1 MRPPLPAAALSACL
15 LAACAS
21 APAPTS
27 HSAQAA
33 VPGPVPVPQVAHP
46 GGETAEWWYRSGA
59 ARAAANGA
67 MAGRARNVIVFLGDG
82 MGLTTVTAAR
92 ILEGQRRGAP
102 GEEHALAFEQFP
114 YTALAKTYNTDA
126 QTPDS
131 AGTMT
136 AIASGVKTR
145 IGHVGVGPAVAT
157 GDCAGMAGHELL
169 TILQLAESAGLAT
182 GIVTSTRLTHATPA
196 ATYAHVPDRGWEG
209 DRELPASAH
218 AAGCRD
224 IAAQFVDGRH
234 GDGIE
239 VALAGG
245 WASFLPEG
253 SAYPG
258 HGEVRGRRRDG
269 RNLVE
274 DWQRRHPDGRF
285 AWNAR
290 QLETAGDARRLLGL
304 FAPSHLP
311 YEADRAADDPSLADL
326 TRAALRVLQ
335 RHERGYVLLVEGGRI
350 DHAHHDGNAHR
361 ALVDTIAFS
370 DAVRVADEL
379 AGDDTLVLVTADHS
393 HVLTFAGYPARGNP
407 ILGKVRAAGQDA
419 DARDRLGLPYTTLGY
434 GNGPGYVAPTAAA
447 PRPDLT
453 AVDTTALDY
462 LQEATVPLSAE
473 THGGE
478 DVGVWARGPGAGA
491 VRGTLEQHVLFHLM
505 VQATPALRAR
515 LCAAGT
521 CNADGVPVELP
532 RPADFIRGPHPAP

>member
-1 MRPPLPAAALSACL
+1 MLRMHLRVPAAAVAATL

-21 APAPTS
+21 AQAP
-27 HSAQAA
+27 SAGHP
-33 VPGPVPVPQVAHP
+33 PGNLPPSVPVPGIAHP
-46 GGETAEWWYRSGA
+46 QGETAGWWYRSGA

-67 MAGRARNVIVFLGDG
+67 MTGQARNLVVFLGDG
-82 MGLTTVTAAR
+82 MGLSTVTAAR

-102 GEEHALAFEQFP
+102 GEEHALAFENFP
-114 YTALAKTYNTDA
+114 HTALAKTYNTDA

-145 IGHVGVGPAVAT
+145 IGHVGVGPGVAT
-157 GDCAGMAGHELL
+157 GDCAGMSGHELL
-169 TILQLAESAGLAT
+169 GILQLAESAGMAT

-196 ATYAHVPDRGWEG
+196 AAFAHVPDRGWEDDAG
-209 DRELPASAH
+209 LSEAARD
-218 AAGCRD
+218 AGCSD
-224 IAAQFVDGRH
+224 IATQFVRSRH
-234 GDGIE
+234 GDGPE

-245 WASFLPEG
+245 WSNFLPRG
-253 SAYPG
+253 SRHPE
-258 HGEVRGRRRDG
+258 HGDVGGRRRDG
-269 RNLVE
+269 RNLVDE
-274 DWQRRHPDGRF
+274 WLQRHPDGRF
-285 AWNAR
+285 AWNA
-290 QLETAGDARRLLGL
+290 QELDAARDAPRLFGL

-311 YEADRAADDPSLADL
+311 YEADRAPDEPSLADL

-335 RHERGYVLLVEGGRI
+335 RHDRGYFLLVEGGRI
-350 DHAHHDGNAHR
+350 DHAHHEGNAHR
-361 ALVDTIAFS
+361 ALLDTIAFS

-407 ILGKVRAAGQDA
+407 ILGKVRGVGSDV
-419 DARDRLGLPYTTLGY
+419 DARDGLGLPYTTLGY
-434 GNGPGYVAPTAAA
+434 ANGPGYVAPTAAA
-447 PRPDLT
+447 PRPDLA
-453 AVDTTALDY
+453 AVDTTTLDY
-462 LQEATVPLSAE
+462 LQEATVPLRAE

-478 DVGVWARGPGAGA
+478 DVGVWARGPGAAA

-515 LCAAGT
+515 LCEAGT

-532 RPADFIRGPHPAP
+532 RPADFMRD

>member
-1 MRPPLPAAALSACL
+1 MRPHLPAAALAACL
-15 LAACAS
+15 LVACAS
-21 APAPTS
+21 TPAPTS
-27 HSAQAA
+27 PSPQAA
-33 VPGPVPVPQVAHP
+33 VPGPVPVPEVAHP

-67 MAGRARNVIVFLGDG
+67 MAGRARNLIVFLGDG

-209 DRELPASAH
+209 DRELPASAR

-258 HGEVRGRRRDG
+258 HGEARGRRRDG

-350 DHAHHDGNAHR
+350 DHAHHDGNARR

-532 RPADFIRGPHPAP
+532 RPADFMRGPQPAP

>member
-1 MRPPLPAAALSACL
+1 MRFRVPAATLAATL

-21 APAPTS
+21 APPPPAAPT
-27 HSAQAA
+27 QATVPRPVA
-33 VPGPVPVPQVAHP
+33 VPRVERPR
-46 GGETAEWWYRSGA
+46 GETAHWWYRSGA

-67 MAGRARNVIVFLGDG
+67 MAGKARNVIVFLGDG

-102 GEEHALAFEQFP
+102 GEEHALAFEEFP

-145 IGHVGVGPAVAT
+145 IGHVGVGPGVAS

-169 TILQLAESAGLAT
+169 TILELAESAGLAT
-182 GIVTSTRLTHATPA
+182 GIVTDTRLTHATPA

-209 DRELPASAH
+209 DATLPAAAK
-218 AAGCRD
+218 AAGCKD
-224 IAAQFVDGRH
+224 IAAQFVDTRF
-234 GDGIE
+234 GDGPD

-245 WASFLPEG
+245 RGDFLPDTTRD
-253 SAYPG
+253 PG
-258 HGEVRGRRRDG
+258 DPARSGRRGDGRDLVAEWQARHPRGRY
-269 RNLVE
+269 V
-274 DWQRRHPDGRF
+274 
-285 AWNAR
+285 WNAAQLR
-290 QLETAGDARRLLGL
+290 QAADAPRLLGL

-311 YEADRAADDPSLADL
+311 YEADRAAGETSLAEL
-326 TRAALRVLQ
+326 TRVALRILQ
-335 RHERGYVLLVEGGRI
+335 RHDRGYFLLVEGGRI
-350 DHAHHDGNAHR
+350 DHAHHEGDAHR
-361 ALVDTIAFS
+361 ALVDTIGFS
-370 DAVRVADEL
+370 EAVRVADEL
-379 AGDDTLVLVTADHS
+379 AGDDTLILVTADHS

-407 ILGKVRAAGQDA
+407 ILGKVRAAGRDA

-434 GNGPGYVAPTAAA
+434 ANGPGFVAPTPAA

-453 AVDTTALDY
+453 AVDTTALGY
-462 LQEATVPLSAE
+462 LQEATVPLGAE

-478 DVGVWARGPGAGA
+478 DVGVWARGPGAEA

-505 VQATPALRAR
+505 VQATPTLRTR

-521 CNADGVPVELP
+521 CNADGVPVDLP
-532 RPADFIRGPHPAP
+532 RPADFMAD

>member
-1 MRPPLPAAALSACL
+1 MPFRIPAAALAATL

-21 APAPTS
+21 APVPSSPA
-27 HSAQAA
+27 SARA
-33 VPGPVPVPQVAHP
+33 VLPPLVPVPQIERP

-67 MAGRARNVIVFLGDG
+67 MAGKARNVIVFLGDG

-102 GEEHALAFEQFP
+102 GEEHALAFEELP
-114 YTALAKTYNTDA
+114 HTALAKTYNTDA

-145 IGHVGVGPAVAT
+145 IGHVGVGPGAAP
-157 GDCAGMAGHELL
+157 GNCAGMAGHELL
-169 TILQLAESAGLAT
+169 TVLELAESAGLAT

-196 ATYAHVPDRGWEG
+196 ATFAHVPDRGWEG
-209 DRELPASAH
+209 DASLPAGAK
-218 AAGCRD
+218 AAGCMD
-224 IAAQFVDGRH
+224 IAAQFVDTRF
-234 GDGIE
+234 GDGPE
-239 VALAGG
+239 VTLAGG
-245 WASFLPEG
+245 WASFLPVG
-253 SAYPG
+253 TRHPQ
-258 HGEVRGRRRDG
+258 HGDVGGRRRDG
-269 RNLVE
+269 RNLIDE
-274 DWQRRHPDGRF
+274 WQRRHPDGRF
-285 AWNAR
+285 AWNAE
-290 QLETAGDARRLLGL
+290 QLAAAGDAPRLFGL

-311 YEADRAADDPSLADL
+311 YEADRAAGEPSLAEL
-326 TRAALRVLQ
+326 TRHAVRALQ
-335 RHERGYVLLVEGGRI
+335 RHDRGYFLLVEGGRI
-350 DHAHHDGNAHR
+350 DHAHHEGDARR

-370 DAVRVADEL
+370 DAVRAADEL
-379 AGDDTLVLVTADHS
+379 AGDDTLILVTADHS

-407 ILGKVRAAGQDA
+407 ILGKVRAAGAEA
-419 DARDRLGLPYTTLGY
+419 DTRDRLGLPYTTLGY
-434 GNGPGYVAPTAAA
+434 ANGPGYVAPTPAA

-453 AVDTTALDY
+453 AVDTAALDY
-462 LQEATVPLSAE
+462 LQEATVPLGAE

-478 DVGVWARGPGAGA
+478 DVGVWARGPGAEA

-515 LCAAGT
+515 LCDAGT

-532 RPADFIRGPHPAP
+532 RPVDFMAD

>member
-1 MRPPLPAAALSACL
+1 MRFRAPAATLAATL

-21 APAPTS
+21 APLPPPAPTPAS
-27 HSAQAA
+27 LPRPVA
-33 VPGPVPVPQVAHP
+33 VPRVQHP
-46 GGETAEWWYRSGA
+46 GGETAAWWYRSGA
-59 ARAAANGA
+59 ARATANGA
-67 MAGRARNVIVFLGDG
+67 MAGKARNLIVFLGDG

-102 GEEHALAFEQFP
+102 GEEHALAFEEFP

-136 AIASGVKTR
+136 AITSGVKTR
-145 IGHVGVGPAVAT
+145 IGHLGVGPQVAP

-169 TILQLAESAGLAT
+169 TLLQLAESAGMAT
-182 GIVTSTRLTHATPA
+182 GIVTTTRLTHATPA
-196 ATYAHVPDRGWEG
+196 ATFAHVPDRGWEA
-209 DRELPASAH
+209 DADLSTAAK
-218 AAGCRD
+218 AAGCSD
-224 IAAQFVDGRH
+224 IAAQFVDTRH
-234 GDGIE
+234 GDGPE

-245 WASFLPEG
+245 WGSFLPLGTRHPE
-253 SAYPG
+253 
-258 HGEVRGRRRDG
+258 HGDVGGRRKDG
-269 RNLVE
+269 RNLIDE
-274 DWQRRHPDGRF
+274 WQRRHPDGSF
-285 AWNAR
+285 AWNAE
-290 QLETAGDARRLLGL
+290 QLDAAHDAPRLLGL

-311 YEADRAADDPSLADL
+311 YESDRTAGEPGLAEL
-326 TRAALRVLQ
+326 TRAALRALQ
-335 RHERGYVLLVEGGRI
+335 RHAGGYFLLVEGGRI
-350 DHAHHDGNAHR
+350 DHAHHQGNAHR

-370 DAVRVADEL
+370 DAVRVADEMV
-379 AGDDTLVLVTADHS
+379 GDDTLILVTADHS
-393 HVLTFAGYPARGNP
+393 HVLTFSGYPARGNP
-407 ILGKVRAAGQDA
+407 ILGKVRRAGRDA
-419 DARDRLGLPYTTLGY
+419 EARDRLGLPYATLGY
-434 GNGPGYVAPTAAA
+434 ANGPGFVAPTPAA

-462 LQEATVPLSAE
+462 LQEATVPLGAE

-478 DVGVWARGPGAGA
+478 DVGVWARGPGAEA

-532 RPADFIRGPHPAP
+532 RPEDFMAD

>member
-1 MRPPLPAAALSACL
+1 MVLRVAAATLAAGL

-21 APAPTS
+21 TPAPSAAPAQGVMPPPVS
-27 HSAQAA
+27 
-33 VPGPVPVPQVAHP
+33 VPGIERP
-46 GGETAEWWYRSGA
+46 GGETAAWWYRSGA

-67 MAGRARNVIVFLGDG
+67 MAGRARNLIVFLGDG

-102 GEEHALAFEQFP
+102 GEEHALAFEEFP

-145 IGHVGVGPAVAT
+145 IGHVGVGPGAAP

-196 ATYAHVPDRGWEG
+196 ATFAHVPDRGWEG
-209 DRELPASAH
+209 DASLPAAAK
-218 AAGCRD
+218 AAGCKD
-224 IAAQFVDGRH
+224 IAAQFVDTRH
-234 GDGIE
+234 GDGPE

-245 WASFLPEG
+245 RGDFLP
-253 SAYPG
+253 ATTRDPG
-258 HGEVRGRRRDG
+258 DAARSGRRRDG
-269 RNLVE
+269 RDLVAE
-274 DWQRRHPDGRF
+274 WQARHPQGRYV
-285 AWNAR
+285 WNAA
-290 QLETAGDARRLLGL
+290 QLREAADAPRLLGL
-304 FAPSHLP
+304 LAPSHLS
-311 YEADRAADDPSLADL
+311 YEADRAADEPALAEL

-335 RHERGYVLLVEGGRI
+335 RHDRGYVLLVEGGRI
-350 DHAHHDGNAHR
+350 DHAHHEGNASR
-361 ALVDTIAFS
+361 ALLDTIAFS
-370 DAVRVADEL
+370 DAVRVADEM

-407 ILGKVRAAGQDA
+407 ILGKVRAAGRDA

-434 GNGPGYVAPTAAA
+434 ANGPGYVAPAPAA

-453 AVDTTALDY
+453 VVDTGALDY
-462 LQEATVPLSAE
+462 LQEATVPLGAE

-478 DVGVWARGPGAGA
+478 DVGVWARGPGAEA

-521 CNADGVPVELP
+521 CNADGVPVDLP
-532 RPADFIRGPHPAP
+532 RPGDFMAE